1 MKYIDKKEYK
11 ILQDIKAMLFRWLLI
26 YLKQLKNHNLSTAF
40 YPLGLRFNQRIHRL
54 RRIQR
59 LQCQLKWM
67 SIYLSIRSKVKP
79 DFMETIIYLHSP
91 FFSIAIYF
99 EVNGNGR
106 KYRDKK
112 WCGSTKD
119 SHIMIYFVKK
129 PFDILVCHCFR
140 H

>member
-1 MKYIDKKEYK
+1 MW
-11 ILQDIKAMLFRWLLI
+11 F
-26 YLKQLKNHNLSTAF
+26 YLKLEFRAFLGFRAKIGISGARRHLKSPKSALKSIKMREIPIFAKSQYLENHMGRAQSNAWYIS
-40 YPLGLRFNQRIHRL
+40 
-54 RRIQR
+54 
-59 LQCQLKWM
+59 
-67 SIYLSIRSKVKP
+67 SLSIRSKVKP
-79 DFMETIIYLHSP
+79 DFRETIIYLHSP

-106 KYRDKK
+106 KHRDKK